1 MSGNLKEY
9 VVMGRYNRIALYAV
23 TVFLLVTSF
32 FIKFS
37 PASFFSIEKI
47 WAVLL
52 GIVFCIV
59 LLVTVYIVS
68 EPVVPSY
75 KDRLTAVV
83 MSAALLFACPGS
95 LSASFIH
102 IAAISLL
109 WAQFC
114 LLSGQY
120 FKAFF
125 LMALSSLFFPPVV
138 WIALLVI
145 ILLLASG
152 LTDTVRNLLKFTGG
166 FLVPYILL
174 FSVAYLIGF
183 DIKAALGDIYSS
195 MTKVYYDFFSL
206 NIPMLF
212 LVACLIFMLIH
223 AIILFMG
230 KMREYGIAEAYA
242 LKIQI
247 INVIVCVAEV
257 ILFASTSD
265 HPVALLACC
274 PSGIL
279 LARYFSQYGARA
291 FLRIEI
297 VVLLCAL
304 VISRL
309 GYFIV

>member
-1 MSGNLKEY
+1 MNWNLKEY
-9 VVMGRYNRIALYAV
+9 VVMGRYNKIALYAV

-37 PASFFSIEKI
+37 PASFFSLDQT
-47 WAVLL
+47 WTMPL

-59 LLVTVYIVS
+59 LLITVYIIS

-75 KDRLTAVV
+75 RDRMTAVV

-102 IAAISLL
+102 IAAIALL

-145 ILLLASG
+145 ILMLASG
-152 LTDTVRNLLKFTGG
+152 LTDTVRNLLKFIGG

-174 FSVAYLIGF
+174 FSAAYLIGF
-183 DIKAALGDIYSS
+183 DIKSALGDIYSA
-195 MTKVYYDFFSL
+195 MTTVYYDFFSL

-223 AIILFMG
+223 AIILFGG

-279 LARYFSQYGARA
+279 LARYFSQYGARS
-291 FLRIEI
+291 FLRVEI

-309 GYFIV
+309 GNFIV

>member
-1 MSGNLKEY
+1 MSGNLKEF
-9 VVMGRYNRIALYAV
+9 VVMGRYNRLALYAV

-32 FIKFS
+32 FIKIS
-37 PASFFSIEKI
+37 PASFFSLDKT
-47 WAVLL
+47 WTMPL

-59 LLVTVYIVS
+59 LLVTVYMIS
-68 EPVVPSY
+68 EPVIPSY
-75 KDRLTAVV
+75 KDRLTAVF
-83 MSAALLFACPGS
+83 MSAALIFACPGS

-102 IAAISLL
+102 IAAIALL

-114 LLSGQY
+114 LLSEQY
-120 FKAFF
+120 FTAFF
-125 LMALSSLFFPPVV
+125 LMALSSMFFPPVV
-138 WIALLVI
+138 WIAILVI
-145 ILLLASG
+145 ILMLASG
-152 LTDTVRNLLKFTGG
+152 LSDTLRNLLKFTGG

-174 FSVAYLIGF
+174 FSAAFLAGYDLRVALE
-183 DIKAALGDIYSS
+183 DIFAS
-195 MTKVYYDFFSL
+195 MTTVYYDFFSL
-206 NIPMLF
+206 DIPMLF
-212 LVACLIFMLIH
+212 LVACLVFILIH
-223 AIILFMG
+223 AIVLIGG
-230 KMREYGIAEAYA
+230 KMREFGIAEAYA

-257 ILFASTSD
+257 ILFASTSE

-279 LARYFSQYGARA
+279 LARYFSQFGARS

-309 GYFIV
+309 GNFIV

>member
-1 MSGNLKEY
+1 MNGNLKEY
-9 VVMGRYNRIALYAV
+9 VVMGRYNKIALYAV

-37 PASFFSIEKI
+37 PASFFSLDQT
-47 WAVLL
+47 WTMPL

-59 LLVTVYIVS
+59 LLITVYIIS

-75 KDRLTAVV
+75 KDRMTAVV

-102 IAAISLL
+102 IAAIALL

-145 ILLLASG
+145 ILMLASG

-174 FSVAYLIGF
+174 FSAAYLIGF
-183 DIKAALGDIYSS
+183 DIKAALGDIYSA
-195 MTKVYYDFFSL
+195 MTTVYYDFFSL

-223 AIILFMG
+223 AIILFGG

-279 LARYFSQYGARA
+279 LARYFSQYGARS
-291 FLRIEI
+291 FLRVEI

-309 GYFIV
+309 GNFIV

>member
-1 MSGNLKEY
+1 MNGNLKEY
-9 VVMGRYNRIALYAV
+9 VVMGRYNKIALYAV

-37 PASFFSIEKI
+37 PASFFSLDQT
-47 WAVLL
+47 WTMPL

-59 LLVTVYIVS
+59 LLITVYIIS

-75 KDRLTAVV
+75 KDRMTAVV

-102 IAAISLL
+102 IAAIALL

-145 ILLLASG
+145 ILMLASG
-152 LTDTVRNLLKFTGG
+152 LTDTVRNLLKFIGG

-174 FSVAYLIGF
+174 FSAAYLIGF
-183 DIKAALGDIYSS
+183 DIKSALGDIYSAL
-195 MTKVYYDFFSL
+195 TTVYYDFFSL

-223 AIILFMG
+223 AIILFGG

-279 LARYFSQYGARA
+279 LARYFSQYGARS
-291 FLRIEI
+291 FLRVEI

-309 GYFIV
+309 GNFIV

>member
-1 MSGNLKEY
+1 MNGNLKEY
-9 VVMGRYNRIALYAV
+9 VVMGRYNKIALYAV

-37 PASFFSIEKI
+37 PASFFSLDQT
-47 WAVLL
+47 WTMPL

-59 LLVTVYIVS
+59 LLITVYIIS

-75 KDRLTAVV
+75 KDRMTAVV

-102 IAAISLL
+102 IAAIALL

-145 ILLLASG
+145 ILMLAAG

-174 FSVAYLIGF
+174 FSVAYLIGY
-183 DIKAALGDIYSS
+183 DIKAALADIYSA
-195 MTKVYYDFFSL
+195 MTTVYYDFFSL

-223 AIILFMG
+223 AIILFGG

-247 INVIVCVAEV
+247 INVVVCVAEV

-279 LARYFSQYGARA
+279 LARYFSQYGARS
-291 FLRIEI
+291 FLRVEI

-309 GYFIV
+309 GNFIV

>member
-1 MSGNLKEY
+1 MNGNLKEY
-9 VVMGRYNRIALYAV
+9 VVMGRYNKIALYAV

-37 PASFFSIEKI
+37 PASFFSLDQT
-47 WAVLL
+47 WTMPL

-59 LLVTVYIVS
+59 LLITVYIIS

-75 KDRLTAVV
+75 RDRMTAVV

-102 IAAISLL
+102 IAAIALL

-145 ILLLASG
+145 ILMLASG
-152 LTDTVRNLLKFTGG
+152 LTDTVRNLLKFIGG

-174 FSVAYLIGF
+174 FSAAYLIGF
-183 DIKAALGDIYSS
+183 DIKSALGDIYSA
-195 MTKVYYDFFSL
+195 MTTVYYDFFSL

-223 AIILFMG
+223 AIILFGG

-279 LARYFSQYGARA
+279 LARYFSQYGARS
-291 FLRIEI
+291 FLRVEI

-309 GYFIV
+309 GNFIV